1 MIRRMLRTVTGGR
14 WPQVRPGEQLS
25 CPEVGRSLQRFLDGE
40 LADEVE
46 IDSLAAHL
54 EECKRCGLEADVY
67 RRIKDAIEHRRSE
80 VPEESV
86 QRLREFGERLAE
98 GT

>member
-1 MIRRMLRTVTGGR
+1 MIRSMLRTMTGGR
-14 WPQVRPGEQLS
+14 WPRVRAGEQLS
-25 CPEVGRSLQRFLDGE
+25 CPEVGRSLQRFLDSE

-46 IDSLAAHL
+46 IEALAAHL

-67 RRIKDAIEHRRSE
+67 RRIKDVIEHRRSE

>member
-1 MIRRMLRTVTGGR
+1 MIRSMLRLMTGGR
-14 WPQVRPGEQLS
+14 WPAVRPGEQLS

-40 LADEVE
+40 LPSEVE
-46 IDSLAAHL
+46 VDLLAAHL

-67 RRIKDAIEHRRSE
+67 RRIKDTIEQRRPE

-86 QRLREFGERLAE
+86 RRLREFGQRLAE
-98 GT
+98 GR

>member
-1 MIRRMLRTVTGGR
+1 MMRGMIRQMTGGR
-14 WPQVRPGEQLS
+14 WPRVRPGEQLS

-40 LADEVE
+40 LSDEVE
-46 IDSLAAHL
+46 IDALGAHL

-67 RRIKDAIEHRRSE
+67 RRIKDAIEHRRAD

-86 QRLREFGERLAE
+86 KRLREFGERLA
-98 GT
+98 GGS